1 MSGFLLDS
9 GVLSGAMQPHGPG
22 SLREWLQQGDE
33 SQLFLSVVTLGEF
46 RAAIERA
53 APDRAR
59 FERYAAALERLRARF
74 DDRILA
80 IDAMVAERSG
90 EILGRA
96 SLFGAPALT
105 LAQSF
110 MAATALVHHLTLVT
124 LRAGVFK
131 ATAIRTVDLSH
142 TLVQPKPAGEI

>member
-1 MSGFLLDS
+1 MTGFLLDS
-9 GVLSGAMQPHGPG
+9 GIVSRAMQPRGPG
-22 SLREWLQQGDE
+22 SLRDWLQERDE

-59 FERYAAALERLRARF
+59 FERYAAALDRLRSRF
-74 DDRILA
+74 EDRILS
-80 IDAMVAERSG
+80 IDAAVAERSG

-96 SLFGAPALT
+96 TLLGESALT
-105 LAQSF
+105 ITQSF
-110 MAATALVHHLTLVT
+110 MAATALVHDLTLVT
-124 LRAGVFK
+124 LWPDVFK
-131 ATAIRTVDLSH
+131 ATAIRTVDLSN